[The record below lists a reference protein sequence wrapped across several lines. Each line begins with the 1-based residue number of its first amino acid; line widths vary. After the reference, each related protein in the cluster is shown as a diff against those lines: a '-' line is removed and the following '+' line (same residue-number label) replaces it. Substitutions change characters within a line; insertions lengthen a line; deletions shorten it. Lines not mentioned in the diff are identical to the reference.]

1 MFNFKL
7 NFMSYDFKYADLL
20 DDDVFKLVFGRES
33 TKDVMIEFLNQ
44 VIPDRKIVDLEF
56 IDKEMHPVER
66 DAKGVVYDMFCKT
79 DSGARI
85 IVEVQRRKQ
94 PFYPERAIYY
104 STFQI
109 QRQVE
114 AGADTY
120 DFLPVYVINIL
131 NFKMD
136 GNKDQAD
143 VKSVYRLYEETTQR
157 LLTDRVTFI
166 FIELPK
172 FKKSIDE
179 LDGNVLEGMYF
190 CFKNMAVLEECPK
203 VLTHQIFRKIFEV
216 SELYNMDQ
224 DTRDKVIHKMTTERD
239 LRNQMAYA
247 RQEAIEE
254 GLAEGRAEGLAE
266 GRAEGRAQG
275 LAEGLAEGLA
285 QGLAEG
291 LAQVA
296 RKMLTD
302 GVPAEKISKYTGLSI
317 EDVEALKS

>member
-20 DDDVFKLVFGRES
+20 DDDVFKLVFGRDS
-33 TKDVMIEFLNQ
+33 SKDVMIEFLNQ

-136 GNKDQAD
+136 GNKDRAD
-143 VKSVYRLYEETTQR
+143 VKSVYRLYEETSQR

-254 GLAEGRAEGLAE
+254 GRAEV
-266 GRAEGRAQG
+266 RAE
-275 LAEGLAEGLA
+275 
-285 QGLAEG
+285 
-291 LAQVA
+291 VA
-296 RKMLTD
+296 REMLAD
-302 GVPAEKISKYTGLSI
+302 GMPVDKIAKYTELSI
-317 EDVEALKS
+317 EEIAALKF

>member
-20 DDDVFKLVFGRES
+20 DDDDVFKLVFGRES

-166 FIELPK
+166 FIELAK
-172 FKKSIDE
+172 FKKSNG
-179 LDGNVLEGMYF
+179 LCSSGSNRRRT
-190 CFKNMAVLEECPK
+190 CRRTCQRACRRACRR
-203 VLTHQIFRKIFEV
+203 TFR
-216 SELYNMDQ
+216 
-224 DTRDKVIHKMTTERD
+224 
-239 LRNQMAYA
+239 
-247 RQEAIEE
+247 
-254 GLAEGRAEGLAE
+254 RAC
-266 GRAEGRAQG
+266 
-275 LAEGLAEGLA
+275 
-285 QGLAEG
+285 
-291 LAQVA
+291 
-296 RKMLTD
+296 
-302 GVPAEKISKYTGLSI
+302 
-317 EDVEALKS
+317 

>member
-1 MFNFKL
+1 M
-7 NFMSYDFKYADLL
+7 
-20 DDDVFKLVFGRES
+20 FKLVFGRES

-136 GNKDQAD
+136 GYKDCAE
-143 VKSVYRLYEETTQR
+143 VKTVYRLYEETSQSFF
-157 LLTDRVTFI
+157 TDRVTFI
-166 FIELPK
+166 FIELAK
-172 FKKSIDE
+172 FKKS
-179 LDGNVLEGMYF
+179 N
-190 CFKNMAVLEECPK
+190 
-203 VLTHQIFRKIFEV
+203 
-216 SELYNMDQ
+216 
-224 DTRDKVIHKMTTERD
+224 
-239 LRNQMAYA
+239 
-247 RQEAIEE
+247 
-254 GLAEGRAEGLAE
+254 GLCSSGSNRRRAC
-266 GRAEGRAQG
+266 
-275 LAEGLAEGLA
+275 
-285 QGLAEG
+285 
-291 LAQVA
+291 
-296 RKMLTD
+296 
-302 GVPAEKISKYTGLSI
+302 
-317 EDVEALKS
+317 

>member
-136 GNKDQAD
+136 GNKDRAD

-254 GLAEGRAEGLAE
+254 GRAE
-266 GRAEGRAQG
+266 GRAEGRSEG
-275 LAEGLAEGLA
+275 RAEVRAE
-285 QGLAEG
+285 
-291 LAQVA
+291 VA
-296 RKMLTD
+296 REMLAD
-302 GVPAEKISKYTGLSI
+302 GMPVDKIAKYTELSI
-317 EDVEALKS
+317 EEIAALKF

>member
-1 MFNFKL
+1 
-7 NFMSYDFKYADLL
+7 MSYDFKYADLL
-20 DDDVFKLVFGRES
+20 DDEVFKLVFGRES

-114 AGADTY
+114 AGADSY

-131 NFKMD
+131 NFKM
-136 GNKDQAD
+136 GNHDNCAD
-143 VKSVYRLYEETTQR
+143 VKTVYRLYEESSHR

-166 FIELPK
+166 FIELPR

-190 CFKNMAVLEECPK
+190 CFKNMAVLDERPK
-203 VLTHQIFRKIFEV
+203 MLTHRIFNKIFEV

-224 DTRDKVIHKMTTERD
+224 ETRDKVI
-239 LRNQMAYA
+239 RNINQFPT
-247 RQEAIEE
+247 R
-254 GLAEGRAEGLAE
+254 
-266 GRAEGRAQG
+266 
-275 LAEGLAEGLA
+275 
-285 QGLAEG
+285 
-291 LAQVA
+291 
-296 RKMLTD
+296 T
-302 GVPAEKISKYTGLSI
+302 SI
-317 EDVEALKS
+317 R

>member
-1 MFNFKL
+1 
-7 NFMSYDFKYADLL
+7 MSYEFKYADLL

-33 TKDVMIEFLNQ
+33 TKDVMTEFLNQ

-114 AGADTY
+114 AGADSY
-120 DFLPVYVINIL
+120 DFLPVYVVNIM

-136 GNKDQAD
+136 NREDD
-143 VKSVYRLYEETTQR
+143 TNVKTIYRLYEENSHR
-157 LLTDRVTFI
+157 LLTDRITFI
-166 FIELPK
+166 FIELPR
-172 FKKSIDE
+172 FRKSVYE

-190 CFKNMAVLEECPK
+190 CFKNMAVLDNRPK
-203 VLTHQIFRKIFEV
+203 VLTHSVFNKIFEA
-216 SELYNMDQ
+216 SELYNMDKV
-224 DTRDKVIHKMTTERD
+224 TRDKVIHKMTTERD

-247 RQEAIEE
+247 RQEAIS
-254 GLAEGRAEGLAE
+254 EGRAEGYAEGHAE
-266 GRAEGRAQG
+266 GRAEGREEG
-275 LAEGLAEGLA
+275 RKEGLRYAVMRMHDSGLDVGHIAEIMGISVDEVC
-285 QGLAEG
+285 QHI
-291 LAQVA
+291 
-296 RKMLTD
+296 
-302 GVPAEKISKYTGLSI
+302 EK
-317 EDVEALKS
+317 

>member
-1 MFNFKL
+1 MFNFQL

-136 GNKDQAD
+136 GYKDCAD
-143 VKSVYRLYEETTQR
+143 VKTVYRLYEETSHR

-172 FKKSIDE
+172 FKKSLDD

-224 DTRDKVIHKMTTERD
+224 DTLDKVIHKMTTERD

-247 RQEAIEE
+247 RKEAIEQGMAE
-254 GLAEGRAEGLAE
+254 GRAVGFEVGRAEGREEGRAEGSRDKAIE
-266 GRAEGRAQG
+266 I
-275 LAEGLAEGLA
+275 
-285 QGLAEG
+285 
-291 LAQVA
+291 A
-296 RKMLTD
+296 RNLKGMGMT
-302 GVPAEKISKYTGLSI
+302 I
-317 EDVEALKS
+317 EDIAEIVGLETEIIDNL